1 YYRLR
6 DFALNHAEC
15 NAIMHIID

>member
-1 YYRLR
+1 MR